1 MSVED
6 FINYTDGGDNTN
18 LTCQVIA
25 DSCDV
30 LDEIINPEYQDTLYA
45 DDMTWSK
52 FLFDT
57 SYMFLIHKYHHQR
70 SSYVTPSYSV
80 LVLTSAF
87 IILTMQSGFAMLE
100 VSF

>member
-6 FINYTDGGDNTN
+6 FTNYYTGGDNTN

-52 FLFDT
+52 F
-57 SYMFLIHKYHHQR
+57 
-70 SSYVTPSYSV
+70 
-80 LVLTSAF
+80 F
-87 IILTMQSGFAMLE
+87 I
-100 VSF
+100 